1 MKITFVLPMY
11 LNVPSGG
18 FKVVYEYANRLT
30 ALGHQVTV
38 VHPRKLE
45 ASTGFIEAIKK
56 RLWKSKQ
63 RLANRPLVSWVVM
76 DAGVNLLLVTDLSE
90 AHIPDADVV
99 IATACETAFPVAVY
113 APRKGKKFSLVQA
126 YETWNKSE
134 EFVLASWKL
143 PLHKIV
149 ISQHLFEIACEL
161 GEEHR
166 TTRIPNGI
174 DLANFQLRT
183 PINERALRI
192 GMLAHPNEAK
202 GTRDGV
208 QALEIVRQTRPD
220 VQAVFFG
227 TEPRLDLIP
236 DWIQYER
243 QPATDKLVD
252 LYNSCRIF
260 LNPSW
265 TEGWGLTSAE
275 AMACGCALVS
285 ADNGGVNDFCVNG
298 ETGLIVPI
306 KSPKLLAEGI
316 LELLANDELRMQ
328 LASAGHRNVQQF
340 SWERAA
346 NSLLKVLST

>member
-1 MKITFVLPMY
+1 MY

-18 FKVVYEYANRLT
+18 FKVVYKYANRLT

-38 VHPRKLE
+38 VHPRTLE
-45 ASTGFIEAIKK
+45 TSRGFIEAIKK

-63 RLANRPLVSWVVM
+63 RLANCPLVSWVEV
-76 DAGVNLLLVTDLSE
+76 DAGVNLLLATDLSE
-90 AHIPDADVV
+90 TNIPDANIV
-99 IATACETAFPVAVY
+99 IATACETAFPVATY
-113 APRKGKKFSLVQA
+113 AGRKGKKFYLVQS
-126 YETWNKSE
+126 YETWNRPE

-149 ISQHLFEIACEL
+149 ISRHLFEIAREL
-161 GEEHR
+161 GEGHR
-166 TTRIPNGI
+166 TTWIPNGI
-174 DLANFQLRT
+174 DLVNFQLRT
-183 PINERALRI
+183 PITKRDLRI

-208 QALEIVRQTRPD
+208 QAMEIVRRAHPD

-236 DWIQYER
+236 DWIAYER

-265 TEGWGLTSAE
+265 MEGWGLTSAE

-306 KSPKLLAEGI
+306 KSPELLAEGI
-316 LELLANDELRMQ
+316 LQLFANDELRVK
-328 LASAGHRNVQQF
+328 LAVAGHRNTQQF
-340 SWERAA
+340 TWERATT
-346 NSLLKVLST
+346 SLLEVLMS